1 MPWYRVAMQV
11 NTAPNW
17 KWKSTVL
24 CTLETLFGWLRLYR
38 MIPLEQLRVF
48 SAVSHEDLNEQLM
61 RANQGLAST
70 SVPAAN
76 FLQERG
82 MNIEGLTGVIP
93 AWNVQEHRRT
103 VTLTIA
109 SATATLWNENT
120 SEASPLYDQGTSALE
135 KQRVAIESGV
145 GGDHDTPYKF
155 ALPSSMPQVI
165 AWLRLMKLIQCGE
178 LQP

>member
-17 KWKSTVL
+17 QWKSTVL
-24 CTLETLFGWLRLYR
+24 GTLETLFGWLRLYR

-48 SAVSHEDLNEQLM
+48 SATSEENLNEQLM
-61 RANQGLAST
+61 RVNQGLAST

-82 MNIEGLTGVIP
+82 MSKEGLTGVMP
-93 AWNVQEHRRT
+93 AWQIQEHQRT
-103 VTLTIA
+103 VTLTVA
-109 SATATLWNENT
+109 SAPALPWNECK
-120 SEASPLYDQGTSALE
+120 SEVSILYEQGRSALE
-135 KQRVAIESGV
+135 KQRVAIESGM
-145 GGDHDTPYKF
+145 GGDHDTPYRF
-155 ALPSSMPQVI
+155 AFPSSMPQVI
-165 AWLRLMKLIQCGE
+165 TWLRLMKRIQCGE